1 MSPLNLDKLQSWI
14 DKGRIDPSK
23 PITLKE
29 LVESRCLHGTPKNGV
44 KILAK
49 VKIASLSCYPTQE
62 QKSNLLQGK
71 EAFKTPINITVSR
84 ASQEAIKAIEA
95 VGGKVTT
102 RYFTKHSIKS
112 VVYPSLFKIQPRLA
126 NPTARKDIEYYRDP
140 KHRGYLSDTLKE
152 GESPSLFW
160 KLPGPNRVGAGPRT
174 MGEGD
179 KRKKAKEENKLF

>member
-1 MSPLNLDKLQSWI
+1 M
-14 DKGRIDPSK
+14 
-23 PITLKE
+23 
-29 LVESRCLHGTPKNGV
+29 
-44 KILAK
+44 
-49 VKIASLSCYPTQE
+49 
-62 QKSNLLQGK
+62 
-71 EAFKTPINITVSR
+71 SR

-102 RYFTKHSIKS
+102 RYFTMDSIKS
-112 VVYPSLFKIQPRLA
+112 VIYPYLFKIEPRLA

-179 KRKKAKEENKLF
+179 KKKVKEENKLF

>member
-1 MSPLNLDKLQSWI
+1 MQFSPVMSPLNLDKLQSWI

-49 VKIASLSCYPTQE
+49 
-62 QKSNLLQGK
+62 GK
-71 EAFKTPINITVSR
+71 EAFKTPIDITVSR